1 MKRKGGDGGN
11 NEKGDKLRE
20 RGSNGLRSQ
29 INCVQRHLAR
39 QTER

>member
-11 NEKGDKLRE
+11 NEKGDTLRE
-20 RGSNGLRSQ
+20 RESKGLRSQ
-29 INCVQRHLAR
+29 ASCVQRHLAR